1 MTTMNGIKV
10 NSLEDNIR
18 ILENYNKSPYSKV
31 NTEMR
36 EKFIKAAR
44 GYIGDKYSMSKR
56 MYKGYS
62 DCTSLIQKSLA
73 DINYIDRSHLVVT
86 ATIPNDKAHFMEIPM
101 SKMQRGDIL
110 LGNEL
115 YQGRLYRH
123 ACIYL
128 GDGKILEAVTS
139 GVKVNELRKS
149 FFKCYRIK
157 FKPTNVKPA
166 VNCEILGKQINGVY
180 AVDGISYYEIDGYK
194 IPLRKFFESMGF
206 SVDWDNKNKKVII
219 RG

>member
-1 MTTMNGIKV
+1 MTMINGIKV
-10 NSLEDNIR
+10 NSLEDNVR
-18 ILENYNKSPYSKV
+18 LLSEYNKSPYSEV
-31 NTEMR
+31 NTEMT

-44 GYIGDKYSMSKR
+44 NYIGDKYSMAKR

-73 DINYIDRSHLVVT
+73 DINYINRGHLVVT
-86 ATIPNDKAHFMEIPM
+86 ATIPDDKAHFMEIPM
-101 SKMQRGDIL
+101 AKLKRGDVL
-110 LGNEL
+110 LGNES
-115 YQGRLYRH
+115 YNGRLYRH

-128 GDGKILEAVTS
+128 GNNEILEAVTS
-139 GVKVNELRKS
+139 GVRINKLRKT

-157 FKPTNVKPA
+157 FEPTFIKPP

-194 IPLRKFFESMGF
+194 IPLRKVFESMGF
-206 SVDWDNKNKKVII
+206 NVDWDNNNKKVII